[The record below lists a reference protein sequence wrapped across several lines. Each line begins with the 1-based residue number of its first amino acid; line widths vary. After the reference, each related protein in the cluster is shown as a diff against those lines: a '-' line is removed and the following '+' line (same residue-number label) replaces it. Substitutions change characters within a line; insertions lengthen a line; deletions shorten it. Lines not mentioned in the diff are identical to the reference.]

1 MPSDIKAPQL
11 RKGSLIA
18 TDPETKEMTEI
29 AFQYNP
35 DTLTRS
41 LTAQSV
47 TSDFDRNEA
56 YRLKAPPRETISLD
70 IELDVA
76 DAWEKGDDGDV
87 VNNGL
92 FPILSALELLLYP
105 KSDTVISNENLASQ
119 GIIEIIPLEGPSVQF
134 VWGPNRT
141 LPVLVTSFNITE
153 EAFDP
158 SLNPIRAKIS
168 LQLQILNYYD
178 LGYNSPGG
186 KQFMTHHTIKEG
198 LARKN
203 HPKSLWP

>member
-1 MPSDIKAPQL
+1 MTSDIKAPQL

-18 TDPETKEMTEI
+18 TDPETKQMMEI

-56 YRLKAPPRETISLD
+56 YRLKAPPKETISLD
-70 IELDVA
+70 IELDVT
-76 DAWEKGDDGDV
+76 DAWEKGEDSDVIKDG
-87 VNNGL
+87 L
-92 FPILSALELLLYP
+92 YPILSALELLLYP
-105 KSDTVISNENLASQ
+105 KSDTVISNEKLARQ
-119 GIIEIIPLEGPSVQF
+119 GIIEIIPLEAPSVQF

-158 SLNPIRAKIS
+158 KLNPIRAKVS
-168 LQLQILNYYD
+168 LQLQVLNYYD
-178 LGYNSPGG
+178 LGYRSPGG
-186 KQFMTHHTIKEG
+186 KQFMTHHTKKEG
-198 LARKN
+198 LARQN
-203 HPKSLWP
+203 HPKSLLP